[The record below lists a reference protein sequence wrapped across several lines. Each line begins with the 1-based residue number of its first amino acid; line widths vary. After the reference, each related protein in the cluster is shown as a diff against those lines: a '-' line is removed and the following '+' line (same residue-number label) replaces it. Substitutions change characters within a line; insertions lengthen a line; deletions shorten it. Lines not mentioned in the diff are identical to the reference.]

1 MTFHLWKIDE
11 IYSNADGTVQFIEF
25 SNASNGE
32 QFVDGV
38 SITDT
43 ANGVTHTFTVQGNL
57 PGAATANT
65 HFLIATQGFA
75 NLGIVTPDYIIPDG
89 FVFTGGGTIDYA
101 GYDTVLYGALPA
113 DATHSITRAGVV
125 ATGSPTNFAGVTGQL
140 TASTPPTTI
149 NGTAGDDTLTGSLG
163 NEVINGLAGNDTLAG
178 GGGHD
183 TLNGGDGTDTV
194 QLAATRASLTVFDV
208 GASQGH
214 LATAGADLVLTG
226 VERISLSDKLIVLDT
241 HVGESGWQAEALL
254 CAGFGPSTSLTQLA
268 QWVPLALPGT
278 SMGQLAQQMI
288 DHYAPGVSS
297 AALVT
302 YLYGSIA
309 GISPSPAQVA
319 QFADQVGAGKNFATQ
334 GDLMAFAA
342 SLSFN
347 TDKMVDFVGSVQQL
361 DVPLH

>member
-1 MTFHLWKIDE
+1 MSFHLWKIDE
-11 IYSNADGTVQFIEF
+11 IYSNADGTVQFIEL
-25 SNASNGE
+25 SNAANGE

-43 ANGVTHTFTVQGNL
+43 ANGVTNTFTIAGNL
-57 PGAATANT
+57 PGSATAGT

-75 NLGIVTPDYIIPDG
+75 NLGIVTPDYIIPAG

-101 GYDTVLYGALPA
+101 GYDTVTYGALPS
-113 DATHSITRAGVV
+113 DGTSSITRVGVV
-125 ATGSPTNFAGVTGQL
+125 ASASPTNFAGATGTVTL
-140 TASTPPTTI
+140 PTSTTI
-149 NGTAGDDTLTGSLG
+149 NGTAGNDTLTGSLG

-208 GASQGH
+208 GASQVH
-214 LATAGADLVLTG
+214 LATTGADLVLTG
-226 VERISLSDKLIVLDT
+226 VERISLSDKLIVFDT
-241 HVGESGWQAEALL
+241 HVGESAWQAEALL
-254 CAGFGPSTSLTQLA
+254 CAGFGPSTSLSQLA
-268 QWVPLALPGT
+268 QWVLLAVPGT

-297 AALVT
+297 ATLVT

-319 QFADQVGAGKNFATQ
+319 QFADQVGAGKNFATN

-342 SLSFN
+342 SLFFN